1 MYRVGDSV
9 DVDILA
15 LLLTV
20 VDNLGKNKTILLQNW
35 RLIIFI
41 NTLYCILIPIIE
53 QLYLNIICIL
63 IFKKNHMLELIY
75 LLFTKCTLI

>member
-9 DVDILA
+9 DVDILV
-15 LLLTV
+15 LPLTV
-20 VDNLGKNKTILLQNW
+20 VDNLGKNQTILLQNW

-53 QLYLNIICIL
+53 QLYLKFNMYIN
-63 IFKKNHMLELIY
+63 FKKKKPYVRANIFVIY
-75 LLFTKCTLI
+75 